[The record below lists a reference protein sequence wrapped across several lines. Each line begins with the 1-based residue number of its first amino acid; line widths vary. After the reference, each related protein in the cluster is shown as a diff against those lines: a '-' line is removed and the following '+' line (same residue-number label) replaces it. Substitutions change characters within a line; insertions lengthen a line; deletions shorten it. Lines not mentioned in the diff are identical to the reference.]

1 MSAVVSGAGV
11 RFTAHQLALG
21 WREVRVLP
29 RHAVTLTCEG
39 GLFVV
44 RAGTAMRTFR
54 TLPAARLLFDN
65 MDEPTLAGEDKLR
78 AEGNGFR
85 LTAPLREVAR

>member
-1 MSAVVSGAGV
+1 MNSAGV

-44 RAGTAMRTFR
+44 RAGTAMKTFR
-54 TLPAARLLFDN
+54 TLAAARLLFDN
-65 MDEPTLAGEDKLR
+65 MDEPHLAGEDR
-78 AEGNGFR
+78 AHPPVVIDR
-85 LTAPLREVAR
+85 LSPRLREWQR